1 MNAMHN
7 HFSRNIACCCILLA
21 IAGCGGTEAE
31 PPPPTF
37 VVTGR
42 VLDRDGQPLTGG
54 IIQFVSKR
62 DGTLNMSSII
72 NPDGTFELTTI
83 AGNENL
89 AGAIEGPCQVMVT
102 LPIVGGQP
110 PEIIILPKE
119 YEIGTSTNEFEIR
132 LATMYK
138 IVR

>member
-1 MNAMHN
+1 MNAIHTLP
-7 HFSRNIACCCILLA
+7 FKNILCYCILLA
-21 IAGCGGTEAE
+21 VVGCGGTEAE

-37 VVTGR
+37 VVTGK
-42 VLDRDGQPLTGG
+42 VIDRDGQPLTGG

-72 NPDGTFELTTI
+72 QPDGTFELTTI

-102 LPIVGGQP
+102 RPIVGGQP
-110 PEIIILPKE
+110 PEIIILSKD
-119 YEIGTSTNEFEIR
+119 YEIGTSANEFEIK
-132 LATMYK
+132 LD
-138 IVR
+138 